1 MFTELFPELQ
11 MAKLRLDKETKRL
24 LIGQLMIDTKMNKNG
39 VCGFINQL
47 IVDTDEPDSYTLED
61 YLKFSPEGL
70 DKVFDA
76 IGEAMS
82 FMTKNN
88 TEGSITIC
96 KGRFK
101 IIIYGAMKAQAIF
114 NDYIIKKSPR
124 ASKIWV
130 HDLNGDNMSVVSAY
144 SWKMAERMFPELVGT
159 IYTSLVKID
168 MDEATMERIDSLI
181 RWSPWKLILPH
192 VSKNI
197 TSAVV
202 PKELYVPNEW
212 ATIYVQIA
220 EHLLKEEDI
229 RILKLYNKEVLKQ
242 ITPAKT

>member
-11 MAKLRLDKETKRL
+11 MVKLRLDKETKRL
-24 LIGQLMIDTKMNKNG
+24 LIGQLMIDTKMNRNG

-70 DKVFDA
+70 DKVFDV
-76 IGEAMS
+76 IGESMS

-101 IIIYGAMKAQAIF
+101 VIIYGAMKAQAIF
-114 NDYIIKKSPR
+114 NDYVTKKSPR
-124 ASKIWV
+124 ASKIWI
-130 HDLNGDNMSVVSAY
+130 HDLNRDNMSVVSAY
-144 SWKMAERMFPELVGT
+144 SWKMAERMFPELDGT
-159 IYTSLVKID
+159 TYTSLVKID
-168 MDEATMERIDSLI
+168 MDEVTMDRIDGLI
-181 RWSPWKLILPH
+181 RQHPWKLILPH
-192 VSKNI
+192 VVKTMADIVS
-197 TSAVV
+197 

-212 ATIYVQIA
+212 ATVYVRIE

-229 RILKLYNKEVLKQ
+229 RILNLYNKETLKKLKA
-242 ITPAKT
+242 TN